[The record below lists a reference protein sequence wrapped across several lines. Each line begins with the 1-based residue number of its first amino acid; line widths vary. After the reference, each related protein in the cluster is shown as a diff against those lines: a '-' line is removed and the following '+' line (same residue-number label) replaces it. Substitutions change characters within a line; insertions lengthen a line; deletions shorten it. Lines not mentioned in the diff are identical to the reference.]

1 MIWSPRKGTCGLQ
14 QYIEM
19 IFFSGIPLEDEIL
32 AQLKSNIKIPLNS
45 VGQPLPVMYI
55 YLDFIT

>member
-1 MIWSPRKGTCGLQ
+1 MWLTAIYRDD
-14 QYIEM
+14 
-19 IFFSGIPLEDEIL
+19 FFSGIPFEDEIL